1 MIDRLNNLKRYV
13 MLATVCL
20 LLASVVDAQ
29 PVSMAVSA
37 KPTRV
42 AVLPAGKSGY
52 QPAVGR
58 FGLFAPPPLSKPH
71 PALSHPEQSAI
82 QQDKKQYATKV
93 PTPVFHPPC
102 TDSNACLTAFDT
114 GDFSANAFFDRQSY
128 CASVE
133 QQIYNGKKEIVTQRP
148 LVEWGLPFYSSGPI
162 PISGTQF
169 GITNLTQQKFYIYG
183 DWRTALAQNDLVN
196 QENTVLAT
204 RLNLELDYWI
214 TATERVH
221 AFVGPFQDGGNF
233 TRIEDGNFEGEFDL
247 FNADTDTFFFEGDF
261 GQIMGGM
268 EGRYAEYDLPFTVG
282 LVPLLF
288 QNGVWALD
296 AMIGAAATLP
306 AKNSPML
313 DWSNY
318 DITFF
323 AAVDRIST
331 GAFGFDEDA
340 GALFGMH
347 TFIESRGGYFEAG
360 YAFVDDQEGA
370 GRSYHNLGL
379 SYTRRYMNRVSNS
392 VRAIINAGQNPDGSP
407 QTADGVLLLVE
418 NTLITK
424 DPYNF
429 LPYVNFFA
437 GFDRPQ
443 PLARAGAFGG
453 VLFNSGI
460 LFQSDALTGYPTL
473 DATGNNTI
481 GTAMGLELIN
491 PSYDQ
496 QLFLEFAALHVH
508 NTNSLNAAAGNQYG
522 LGMRWQ
528 KKLTTSTLVRADAM
542 VGILENSD
550 DISGARV
557 EYRWKF

>member
-1 MIDRLNNLKRYV
+1 MINGIHKTKLVVLS
-13 MLATVCL
+13 AAACL
-20 LLASVVDAQ
+20 LLGNAMNAH
-29 PVSMAVSA
+29 PVSI
-37 KPTRV
+37 
-42 AVLPAGKSGY
+42 LPGIDSGY
-52 QPAVGR
+52 QPVVGR
-58 FGLFAPPPLSKPH
+58 FGLFAPPPISKPH
-71 PALSHPEQSAI
+71 PAMGHPEQSAI
-82 QQDKKQYATKV
+82 GQDEKQYATKI
-93 PTPVFHPPC
+93 PDPVFHPPC
-102 TDSNACLTAFDT
+102 TDPNACLTVFDT
-114 GDFSANAFFDRQSY
+114 GDFSTNAFFDRQAY

-133 QQIYNGKKEIVTQRP
+133 QHVYNGKEEIVTQRP
-148 LVEWGLPFYSSGPI
+148 LIEWGLPFYSSGPI

-169 GITNLTQQKFYIYG
+169 GLTNLTQQKFYIFG
-183 DWRTALAQNDLVN
+183 DWRTALAQNNLVN
-196 QENTVLAT
+196 QEKTILAT

-221 AFVGPFQDGGNF
+221 AFVGPLQDGGNF
-233 TRIEDGNFEGEFDL
+233 TRIENGSFEGEFDL

-306 AKNSPML
+306 AKNSPVL

-318 DITFF
+318 DVTFF

-331 GAFGFDEDA
+331 GALSFDEDS

-347 TFIESRGGYFEAG
+347 TFIESRGGYFELG

-424 DPYNF
+424 NPYNF
-429 LPYVNFFA
+429 FPYVNFFA

-481 GTAMGLELIN
+481 GAAMGLELLN
-491 PSYDQ
+491 PTYDQ
-496 QLFLEFAALHVH
+496 QLFLEFATLHVH
-508 NTNSLNAAAGNQYG
+508 NANSLNAAAGNQYG

-542 VGILENSD
+542 IGVLENSD
-550 DISGARV
+550 DISGARI